1 MNALQRAAG
10 VAALAQAFAYLAGF
24 AIFALL
30 LDSSAYVGPAR
41 KVAFMLDHR
50 VIFQAALVITY
61 LVTGIAM
68 VVLTAGL
75 HKRLRDRNAA
85 LMPGASPL
93 GYIWAGLIL
102 ASGMI
107 ALVGM
112 QSVVEL
118 YGQDRERA
126 ATVWQTVGIVQNG
139 LGGGI
144 EIVGG
149 LWVLL
154 VSLAG
159 RRSGLLPGWLFYL
172 GMLVGTAGVL
182 KVNPGIDM
190 AVELFGVGMI
200 LWFASVGLSLL
211 FAKQA
216 DATAGSLA

>member
-1 MNALQRAAG
+1 M
-10 VAALAQAFAYLAGF
+10 
-24 AIFALL
+24 
-30 LDSSAYVGPAR
+30 
-41 KVAFMLDHR
+41 
-50 VIFQAALVITY
+50 
-61 LVTGIAM
+61 
-68 VVLTAGL
+68 
-75 HKRLRDRNAA
+75 
-85 LMPGASPL
+85 
-93 GYIWAGLIL
+93 
-102 ASGMI
+102 
-107 ALVGM
+107 
-112 QSVVEL
+112 
-118 YGQDRERA
+118 
-126 ATVWQTVGIVQNG
+126 QNG

-172 GMLVGTAGVL
+172 GMLVGAAGVL
-182 KVNPGIDM
+182 TVNPGIDM